1 VRERLQGVDAVCVHW
16 VDQGPGSLY
25 DLAQMCQR
33 VYAERADKYA
43 YVQFIIDAHVFF
55 LILVY
60 FCKIVA

>member
-1 VRERLQGVDAVCVHW
+1 MLCVFIGFTRGLGACMIWHKH
-16 VDQGPGSLY
+16 
-25 DLAQMCQR
+25 

-43 YVQFIIDAHVFF
+43 YVQFIVDAHVFF